1 MTTSDMLRWMIR
13 FHLSVRSS
21 HEANAK
27 WCQWGDFVPPERGQ
41 KGQAATYDR
50 YQAAL
55 AAVAILAALFIER
68 ATQPRPLVGVHYTR
82 PCILYE
88 V

>member
-27 WCQWGDFVPPERGQ
+27 WCQWGDFVPPERD
-41 KGQAATYDR
+41 AT
-50 YQAAL
+50 AEPTIC
-55 AAVAILAALFIER
+55 V
-68 ATQPRPLVGVHYTR
+68 VHLSG
-82 PCILYE
+82 CCW
-88 V
+88 